1 MRTQLVRVPAS
12 IESLVDFVE
21 ETDPAEMLSA
31 TVAKLQAGVSSRDLL
46 AGAALAVARS
56 TDLPPGHHGGP
67 VHPLSGIHAVY
78 HLSERLTGEH
88 RFLPVVQNVMLSNRH
103 IHHPAMGP
111 YLMPEME
118 PLAAS
123 ALPEASYNGG
133 TPGRRPDEWLDEDQM
148 IADTKESFLKARGF
162 SGLAEHHL
170 LWLMSRIP
178 RGDLLDLILTDAI
191 PKNAYDDHCFL
202 FPTFTWRAVELL
214 GWDYAPILLR
224 TAARYATRPPAPPE
238 VDWYEDLFQEY
249 GLLDRQL
256 RQTSGADE
264 TAAVEALGDS
274 IGACND
280 YADIP
285 TLISRALADGLS
297 IEGCGESLSIGAA
310 TLYLRS
316 AKGNPM
322 DVHLHTGINTRRY
335 LLREDSGLSLRHK
348 LMLLMNWHTGP
359 EVRNTAA
366 MLAPTPDPDP
376 ARVDA
381 LPHRDQDTL
390 LDAIVDSIRAQ
401 PHIDLLGV
409 SIGQLRAAEEVQETV
424 SLTQQYANLG
434 YDPYTLFVR
443 LGEVACRDNFTE
455 MHAYKH
461 HQAAY
466 EEFYSTRGEAR
477 WRHLLSARPSKTAHR
492 PCAFGPPC
500 PAKTSNLGHSNV
512 I

>member
-12 IESLVDFVE
+12 IESLVHFVE
-21 ETDPAEMLSA
+21 ETDPDEMLSA
-31 TVAKLQAGVSSRDLL
+31 TVAKLQSGVSSRDLL

-67 VHPLSGIHAVY
+67 VHPLACIHAVY
-78 HLSERLTGEH
+78 HLSERLSGEK
-88 RFLPVVQNVMLSNRH
+88 RLLPVVQNVVLANRH

-123 ALPEASYNGG
+123 ALPEAIYNGG
-133 TPGRRPDEWLDEDQM
+133 SPGRVPDQWLDEDHM
-148 IADTKESFLKARGF
+148 IAATKESFLKARGF
-162 SGLAEHHL
+162 TGLAEHHL
-170 LWLMSRIP
+170 LWLLPRIP
-178 RGDLLDLILTDAI
+178 REDLLDLILTDAI
-191 PKNAYDDHCFL
+191 PKNELDDHYFL

-224 TAARYATRPPAPPE
+224 TATRYAPRPPAPPA
-238 VDWYEDLFQEY
+238 VDWYDALFQEY
-249 GLLDRQL
+249 ELLDRPL
-256 RQTSGADE
+256 RQTTGPDE
-264 TAAVEALGDS
+264 TAAVEALGDT

-280 YADIP
+280 HADIP

-297 IEGCGESLSIGAA
+297 LEGCGESLSIGAA

-322 DVHLHTGINTRRY
+322 DVHLHTGVNTRRY
-335 LLREDSGLSLRHK
+335 LLRPDSGLSLRHK
-348 LMLLMNWHTGP
+348 LILLMNWHTGP
-359 EVRNTAA
+359 EVRNTVAT
-366 MLAPTPDPDP
+366 LVPTPDPDP

-390 LDAIVDSIRAQ
+390 LDAIVDSIHAQ

-409 SIGQLRAAEEVQETV
+409 SVGKLRAAPEVQETV

-434 YDPYTLFVR
+434 YDPYALFLR
-443 LGEVACRDNFTE
+443 LGEVACRDNFTDD
-455 MHAYKH
+455 AC
-461 HQAAY
+461 
-466 EEFYSTRGEAR
+466 
-477 WRHLLSARPSKTAHR
+477 L
-492 PCAFGPPC
+492 
-500 PAKTSNLGHSNV
+500 
-512 I
+512 